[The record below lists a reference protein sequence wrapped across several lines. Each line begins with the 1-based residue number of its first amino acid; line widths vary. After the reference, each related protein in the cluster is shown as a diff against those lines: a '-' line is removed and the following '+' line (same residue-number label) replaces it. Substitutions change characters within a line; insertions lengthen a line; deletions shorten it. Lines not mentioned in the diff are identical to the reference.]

1 MRLKTMFLVSLAIV
15 ALALATTMTS
25 RAEKPLVISGA
36 AAAEP
41 HDDADHAGESADAHG
56 TDDHADESADAH
68 SDDGHADERAD
79 AHGDDDHA
87 GERAA

>member
-41 HDDADHAGESADAHG
+41 HDDADHAGDAPLFAGPVGGQHAQDVARLRRGTSVVIGDGQGEIVDHG
-56 TDDHADESADAH
+56 IM
-68 SDDGHADERAD
+68 
-79 AHGDDDHA
+79 
-87 GERAA
+87 